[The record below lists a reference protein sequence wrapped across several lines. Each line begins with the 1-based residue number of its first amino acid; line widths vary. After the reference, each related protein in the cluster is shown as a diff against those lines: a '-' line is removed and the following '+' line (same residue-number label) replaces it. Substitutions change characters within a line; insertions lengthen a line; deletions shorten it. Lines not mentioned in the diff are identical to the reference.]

1 MDSTT
6 PAVTATRTI
15 VDRATA
21 EKWLAR
27 NINRHATARQWNK
40 FRDII
45 LTGQWVEDGNPVR
58 FDADGNLRDGQK
70 RLRGLIAADG
80 ERPGITIP
88 MLVVEG
94 LAPDAQI
101 VMDTGQKRSFAGW
114 LEINGIHNAVH
125 TAAAVKLLYAYTTG
139 DLDTRARWVDYNSRN
154 PNHADLWKYYLS
166 LRTAGINFDEAHA
179 AGDRVRHNIRMAPS
193 VSAVAWIIL
202 STVNRDDAAH
212 FYAQL
217 NLDKTVNPGEGA
229 HLLIRVLNNQTRLRK
244 YDPQAQLA
252 LTFKAWRMFRDAGTG
267 EYLVW
272 KPGGAAPET
281 FPYPDDDIMFSPKVA
296 R

>member
-1 MDSTT
+1 MESTH
-6 PAVTATRTI
+6 AVTATRVI
-15 VDRATA
+15 VDRSTA
-21 EKWLAR
+21 EKWIAR
-27 NINRHATARQWNK
+27 NINRHATPRQWNK

-45 LTGQWVEDGNPVR
+45 LSGRWVEDGNPVR
-58 FDADGNLRDGQK
+58 LDTDGNLRDGQK
-70 RLRGLIAADG
+70 RLRGLIAADD
-80 ERPGITIP
+80 ERPGVTIP

-94 LAPDAQI
+94 LAPEAQI

-114 LEINGIHNAVH
+114 LEINKVKNAVH

-139 DLDTRARWVDYNSRN
+139 DLDSRARWVDYNSRN
-154 PNHADLWKYYLS
+154 PSHADLWDYYNTLIGS
-166 LRTAGINFDEAHA
+166 GINFDEAHT
-179 AGDRVRHNIRMAPS
+179 AGDRVRHNVRMAPS

-202 STVNRDDAAH
+202 STISHDDATH

-217 NLDKTVNPGEGA
+217 NLDKPFTPGEGA

-252 LTFKAWRMFRDAGTG
+252 LIFKAWRMFRDGSTG

-281 FPYPDDDIMFSPKVA
+281 FPYPEGDAMFKPRFA
-296 R
+296 